1 MTRSSRLQYSKQK
14 CARVFP
20 RSFFESKP
28 RRLYCAA
35 RANRV
40 RHRHKAAVA
49 AAQQTAADARAA
61 FDDGRTQMM
70 MWLHAVTEIMQQRL
84 KQQEEHTEGMFQAAA
99 FSIATTTRAG

>member
-1 MTRSSRLQYSKQK
+1 VFSRVLFLNRNRAVCTVQRAKRS
-14 CARVFP
+14 
-20 RSFFESKP
+20 
-28 RRLYCAA
+28 RR
-35 RANRV
+35 
-40 RHRHKAAVA
+40 RHKAAVA

-99 FSIATTTRAG
+99 FSIATSTRAG

>member
-1 MTRSSRLQYSKQK
+1 MTRSSKLQCSKQK
-14 CARVFP
+14 CALIFPLVFYAC
-20 RSFFESKP
+20 KHY
-28 RRLYCAA
+28 RLYCAA
-35 RANRV
+35 RAKRS

-49 AAQQTAADARAA
+49 AAYQTAADARAA

-99 FSIATTTRAG
+99 FSIATSTRAG